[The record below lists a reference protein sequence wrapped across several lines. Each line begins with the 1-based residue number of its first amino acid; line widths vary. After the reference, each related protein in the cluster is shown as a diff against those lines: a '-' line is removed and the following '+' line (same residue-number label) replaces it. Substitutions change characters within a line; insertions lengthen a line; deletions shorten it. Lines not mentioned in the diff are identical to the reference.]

1 MSFGAGTNVFGTSNP
16 GASIFGQSNAPKPTT
31 SLFGNTQPPSGAGT
45 TTTGFGGFGVQP
57 QTQTQQPAQGSSVF
71 GGGAFGQT
79 QQQQPSGP
87 TSMFGQPAQQ
97 QQQQQQQQ
105 QPTSLF
111 GQPQQQPSGT
121 SLFANPS
128 TINTTGQQTGG
139 AFGSTQPQQSTSL
152 FGSTQP
158 QQSTSLFGST
168 QPQQSTSL
176 FGATQPQQS
185 NSLFGTVQ
193 PQQQTSNLF
202 GNTQQQPSGL
212 FGSTNTQ
219 QPAGGLGVS
228 TAGTSIF
235 GQQRQSS
242 MMSTTPIS
250 GPAPFSKS
258 TKFNDLPDDI
268 KRTFETIDSHIQGRI
283 QISNELKQR
292 KMGEEAIKGQEL
304 IRELHKELLGVSSV
318 IQSDSLFAK
327 DLKVKTEQ
335 AVQDTIVATNIIEGF
350 KNPHQSAAY
359 LKNHASF
366 PLEFFTRVTQEM
378 QERLQ
383 WFKNTIE
390 QIERKLSASA
400 SQSQNTP
407 QAISSTLQTQH
418 AIFVSLAARTAAVD
432 AEVQK
437 VKALYTQLWRAKTGS
452 MRDPFNELDRGSGGE
467 FGMESLQVK

>member
-1 MSFGAGTNVFGTSNP
+1 LN
-16 GASIFGQSNAPKPTT
+16 
-31 SLFGNTQPPSGAGT
+31 
-45 TTTGFGGFGVQP
+45 
-57 QTQTQQPAQGSSVF
+57 
-71 GGGAFGQT
+71 
-79 QQQQPSGP
+79 
-87 TSMFGQPAQQ
+87 
-97 QQQQQQQQ
+97 
-105 QPTSLF
+105 
-111 GQPQQQPSGT
+111 
-121 SLFANPS
+121 
-128 TINTTGQQTGG
+128 
-139 AFGSTQPQQSTSL
+139 
-152 FGSTQP
+152 
-158 QQSTSLFGST
+158 
-168 QPQQSTSL
+168 
-176 FGATQPQQS
+176 
-185 NSLFGTVQ
+185 
-193 PQQQTSNLF
+193 
-202 GNTQQQPSGL
+202 
-212 FGSTNTQ
+212 
-219 QPAGGLGVS
+219 
-228 TAGTSIF
+228 
-235 GQQRQSS
+235 
-242 MMSTTPIS
+242 STTPIS

-268 KRTFETIDSHIQGRI
+268 KKTFENIDSQIQGRI

-327 DLKVKTEQ
+327 DLKSKTEQ

-437 VKALYTQLWRAKTGS
+437 VKTLYTQLWRAKTGS

-467 FGMESLQVK
+467 FGVESLQVK

>member
-1 MSFGAGTNVFGTSNP
+1 MSFGGGGTNIFGTSNT
-16 GASIFGQSNAPKPTT
+16 GTSIFGQSNASKPAT
-31 SLFGNTQPPSGAGT
+31 SLFGNTQPPSGTGT
-45 TTTGFGGFGVQP
+45 TTTGFGSFGMQP
-57 QTQTQQPAQGSSVF
+57 QTQMQQPAQGSSMF
-71 GGGAFGQT
+71 GGGTFGQT
-79 QQQQPSGP
+79 QQQQPSGS
-87 TSMFGQPAQQ
+87 TSIFGQPVQ

-105 QPTSLF
+105 QPTTSLF
-111 GQPQQQPSGT
+111 GQPAQQQPSGT
-121 SLFANPS
+121 SLFVNPS
-128 TINTTGQQTGG
+128 TTNTTGS

-152 FGSTQP
+152 FGNTQP
-158 QQSTSLFGST
+158 QQSTSLFGT
-168 QPQQSTSL
+168 P
-176 FGATQPQQS
+176 
-185 NSLFGTVQ
+185 Q
-193 PQQQTSNLF
+193 PQQQTSNMF
-202 GNTQQQPSGL
+202 GNTQPQQPGGM
-212 FGSTNTQ
+212 FGSTTTQ
-219 QPAGGLGVS
+219 QAAPAGGLGVS
-228 TAGTSIF
+228 TAGASIF

-258 TKFNDLPDDI
+258 TKFNDLPDEI
-268 KRTFETIDSHIQGRI
+268 KKTFEAIDSHIQGRI

-318 IQSDSLFAK
+318 IQSDSLFTK
-327 DLKVKTEQ
+327 DLKSKTEQ

-437 VKALYTQLWRAKTGS
+437 VKTLYTQLWRAKTGS
-452 MRDPFNELDRGSGGE
+452 MRDPFNELDHGSGGE

>member
-1 MSFGAGTNVFGTSNP
+1 MSSGGGTNIFGTSN
-16 GASIFGQSNAPKPTT
+16 ASTSIFGQSNAPKPTT
-31 SLFGNTQPPSGAGT
+31 SLFGNTQPSSGTGT
-45 TTTGFGGFGVQP
+45 TTTGFGGFGM

-79 QQQQPSGP
+79 QPQQPSGS
-87 TSMFGQPAQQ
+87 TSIFGQPAQQ
-97 QQQQQQQQ
+97 QQ
-105 QPTSLF
+105 PTTSLF
-111 GQPQQQPSGT
+111 GQPVQQQPSGT
-121 SLFANPS
+121 SLFANPA
-128 TINTTGQQTGG
+128 TTNTTGQQTGST
-139 AFGSTQPQQSTSL
+139 FGSIQPQQSTSL

-158 QQSTSLFGST
+158 QQSTGLFGT
-168 QPQQSTSL
+168 VQPQQSTSL
-176 FGATQPQQS
+176 FGT
-185 NSLFGTVQ
+185 TQ
-193 PQQQTSNLF
+193 PQQQTNNIF
-202 GNTQQQPSGL
+202 GNTQSQQPGGL
-212 FGSTNTQ
+212 FGSTAAQ
-219 QPAGGLGVS
+219 QVAPAGGLGVS

-235 GQQRQSS
+235 GQQRQPS

-268 KRTFETIDSHIQGRI
+268 KKTFEAIDSHIQGRI

-292 KMGEEAIKGQEL
+292 KMGDEAIKGQEL
-304 IRELHKELLGVSSV
+304 IHELHKELLGVSSV
-318 IQSDSLFAK
+318 IRSDSLFAK
-327 DLKVKTEQ
+327 DLKAKTEQ
-335 AVQDTIVATNIIEGF
+335 AVQDTIVATTIIEGF
-350 KNPHQSAAY
+350 KYPHQSAAY

-418 AIFVSLAARTAAVD
+418 AIFVALAARTAAVD

-452 MRDPFNELDRGSGGE
+452 MRDPFNELDRGGGGE

>member
-1 MSFGAGTNVFGTSNP
+1 MSFGGGSNVFGTSNT
-16 GASIFGQSNAPKPTT
+16 GTSIFGQSNAPKPTT
-31 SLFGNTQPPSGAGT
+31 SLFGNTQPSSGTGT
-45 TTTGFGGFGVQP
+45 TTTGFGGFGMQP

-79 QQQQPSGP
+79 QQQQPSG
-87 TSMFGQPAQQ
+87 SASIFGQPAQQ
-97 QQQQQQQQ
+97 QQQQ
-105 QPTSLF
+105 PTTSLF
-111 GQPQQQPSGT
+111 GQPAQQQPSST
-121 SLFANPS
+121 SLFVNPS
-128 TINTTGQQTGG
+128 TTNTTGQQTGG

-158 QQSTSLFGST
+158 QQSTSLFGT
-168 QPQQSTSL
+168 MQPQQSTSL
-176 FGATQPQQS
+176 FGT
-185 NSLFGTVQ
+185 LQ
-193 PQQQTSNLF
+193 PQQQTSSMF
-202 GNTQQQPSGL
+202 GSTQPQQSGGL

-219 QPAGGLGVS
+219 QAAPAGGLGVSVS

-268 KRTFETIDSHIQGRI
+268 KKTFEAIDSHIQGRI

-292 KMGEEAIKGQEL
+292 KMGEEAIKGREL

-327 DLKVKTEQ
+327 DLKAKTEQ

>member
-1 MSFGAGTNVFGTSNP
+1 MSFGGGNTGT
-16 GASIFGQSNAPKPTT
+16 SIFGQSNAPKPTT
-31 SLFGNTQPPSGAGT
+31 SLFGNTQSSSGTGT
-45 TTTGFGGFGVQP
+45 TTSGFGSFGVQP

-79 QQQQPSGP
+79 QQQQPSGS
-87 TSMFGQPAQQ
+87 TSIFGQPAQQ
-97 QQQQQQQQ
+97 QQQQQQQ
-105 QPTSLF
+105 PPATSLF
-111 GQPQQQPSGT
+111 GQPAQQQPSGT
-121 SLFANPS
+121 SLFANSS
-128 TINTTGQQTGG
+128 TTNTTGQQAGG

-152 FGSTQP
+152 FGNTQPQQSTGLFGNVQP
-158 QQSTSLFGST
+158 QQSTSLFGTT
-168 QPQQSTSL
+168 QPQQPNNM
-176 FGATQPQQS
+176 FGNTQPQQP
-185 NSLFGTVQ
+185 G
-193 PQQQTSNLF
+193 
-202 GNTQQQPSGL
+202 GL
-212 FGSTNTQ
+212 FGGTTTQ
-219 QPAGGLGVS
+219 QAPPAGGLGVS
-228 TAGTSIF
+228 TTGTSIF

-242 MMSTTPIS
+242 
-250 GPAPFSKS
+250 GPAPFSRS

-268 KRTFETIDSHIQGRI
+268 KKTFESIDSHIQGRI

-304 IRELHKELLGVSSV
+304 IRELHRELLGVSSV

-327 DLKVKTEQ
+327 DLKAKTEQ
-335 AVQDTIVATNIIEGF
+335 AVQDTIVATNIVEGF

-437 VKALYTQLWRAKTGS
+437 VKTLYTQLWRAKTGS
-452 MRDPFNELDRGSGGE
+452 MRDPFNELDRGSGGD

>member
-1 MSFGAGTNVFGTSNP
+1 MSFGGGSNVFGTSNT
-16 GASIFGQSNAPKPTT
+16 GTSIFGQSNAPKPTT
-31 SLFGNTQPPSGAGT
+31 SLFGNTQPSSGTGT
-45 TTTGFGGFGVQP
+45 TTTGFGGFGMQP

-79 QQQQPSGP
+79 QQQQPSGSASIFGQSAQQQQQQP
-87 TSMFGQPAQQ
+87 TTSLFGQPAQQ
-97 QQQQQQQQ
+97 Q
-105 QPTSLF
+105 PSSTSLF
-111 GQPQQQPSGT
+111 V
-121 SLFANPS
+121 NPS
-128 TINTTGQQTGG
+128 TTNTTGQQTGG

-158 QQSTSLFGST
+158 QQSTSLFGT
-168 QPQQSTSL
+168 MQPQQSTSL
-176 FGATQPQQS
+176 FGT
-185 NSLFGTVQ
+185 LQ
-193 PQQQTSNLF
+193 PQQQTSSMF
-202 GNTQQQPSGL
+202 GSTQPQQSGGL

-219 QPAGGLGVS
+219 QAAPAGGLGVSVS

-268 KRTFETIDSHIQGRI
+268 KKTFEAIDSHIQGRI

-292 KMGEEAIKGQEL
+292 KMGEEAIKGREL

-327 DLKVKTEQ
+327 DLKAKTEQ

>member
-1 MSFGAGTNVFGTSNP
+1 MSFGGGSNVFGTSNT
-16 GASIFGQSNAPKPTT
+16 GTSIFGQSNAPKPTT
-31 SLFGNTQPPSGAGT
+31 SLFGNTQPSSGTGT

-79 QQQQPSGP
+79 QQQQPSG
-87 TSMFGQPAQQ
+87 SASIFGQPAQQ
-97 QQQQQQQQ
+97 QQQQ
-105 QPTSLF
+105 PTTSLF
-111 GQPQQQPSGT
+111 GQPAQQQPSST
-121 SLFANPS
+121 SLFVNPS
-128 TINTTGQQTGG
+128 TTNTTGQQTGG

-158 QQSTSLFGST
+158 QQSTSLFGT
-168 QPQQSTSL
+168 MQPQQSTSL
-176 FGATQPQQS
+176 FGT
-185 NSLFGTVQ
+185 LQ
-193 PQQQTSNLF
+193 PQQQTSSMF
-202 GNTQQQPSGL
+202 GSTQPQQSGGL

-219 QPAGGLGVS
+219 QAAPAGGLGVSVS

-268 KRTFETIDSHIQGRI
+268 KKTFEAIDSHIQGRI

-292 KMGEEAIKGQEL
+292 KMGEEAIKGREL

-327 DLKVKTEQ
+327 DLKAKTEQ

>member
-1 MSFGAGTNVFGTSNP
+1 MFSNLRLKSSSTNIFGTSNT
-16 GASIFGQSNAPKPTT
+16 GTSIFGQSNASKPTT
-31 SLFGNTQPPSGAGT
+31 SLFGNTQPSSGTGT
-45 TTTGFGGFGVQP
+45 TTTGFGGFGMQP
-57 QTQTQQPAQGSSVF
+57 QIQTQQPAQGSSVF
-71 GGGAFGQT
+71 GGGTFGQT
-79 QQQQPSGP
+79 QQQQPSGS
-87 TSMFGQPAQQ
+87 TSIFGQPAQQ
-97 QQQQQQQQ
+97 QQQQQQQ
-105 QPTSLF
+105 PTTSLF
-111 GQPQQQPSGT
+111 GQPAQQQPLGT
-121 SLFANPS
+121 SLFVNPS
-128 TINTTGQQTGG
+128 TTNTTGG
-139 AFGSTQPQQSTSL
+139 AFGSIQPQQSTSL
-152 FGSTQP
+152 FGT
-158 QQSTSLFGST
+158 T
-168 QPQQSTSL
+168 
-176 FGATQPQQS
+176 
-185 NSLFGTVQ
+185 Q
-193 PQQQTSNLF
+193 PQQQTSNMF
-202 GNTQQQPSGL
+202 GNTQPQQPGGL
-212 FGSTNTQ
+212 FGSTTTQ
-219 QPAGGLGVS
+219 QAAPAGGLGVS

-268 KRTFETIDSHIQGRI
+268 KKTFEAIDSHIQGRI

-327 DLKVKTEQ
+327 DLKSKTEQ

-437 VKALYTQLWRAKTGS
+437 VKTLYTQLWRAKTGS
-452 MRDPFNELDRGSGGE
+452 MRDPFNELDHGSGGE

>member
-1 MSFGAGTNVFGTSNP
+1 MSFGGGTNTFGTSNT
-16 GASIFGQSNAPKPTT
+16 GTSIFGQSNASKPTT
-31 SLFGNTQPPSGAGT
+31 SLFGNTQPSSGTGT
-45 TTTGFGGFGVQP
+45 TTTGFGGFGMQP

-71 GGGAFGQT
+71 GGGTFGQT
-79 QQQQPSGP
+79 QQQQPSGS
-87 TSMFGQPAQQ
+87 TSIFGQPAQQ
-97 QQQQQQQQ
+97 QQQQQQQ
-105 QPTSLF
+105 PTTSLF
-111 GQPQQQPSGT
+111 GQPAQQQPSGT

-128 TINTTGQQTGG
+128 TTNTAGQQTGST
-139 AFGSTQPQQSTSL
+139 FGSTQSQQSTNL

-158 QQSTSLFGST
+158 QQSTSLFGNT

-176 FGATQPQQS
+176 FGT
-185 NSLFGTVQ
+185 TQ
-193 PQQQTSNLF
+193 PQQQTSNMF
-202 GNTQQQPSGL
+202 GNVQPQQPGGL
-212 FGSTNTQ
+212 FGSTTTQ
-219 QPAGGLGVS
+219 QAAPAGGLGVN
-228 TAGTSIF
+228 TAGASIF

-268 KRTFETIDSHIQGRI
+268 KKTFENIDSQIQGRI

-327 DLKVKTEQ
+327 DLKSKTEQ

-437 VKALYTQLWRAKTGS
+437 VKTLYTQLWRAKTGS

-467 FGMESLQVK
+467 FGVESLQVK

>member
-1 MSFGAGTNVFGTSNP
+1 MSSGGGTNIFGTSN
-16 GASIFGQSNAPKPTT
+16 ASTSIFGQSNAPKPAT
-31 SLFGNTQPPSGAGT
+31 SLFGNTQPSSGTGT
-45 TTTGFGGFGVQP
+45 TTTGFGGFGMQT

-71 GGGAFGQT
+71 GGGTFGQA
-79 QQQQPSGP
+79 QQQQPSGSTSIFGQPVQQQQP
-87 TSMFGQPAQQ
+87 TTSLFGQPAQQ
-97 QQQQQQQQ
+97 Q
-105 QPTSLF
+105 L
-111 GQPQQQPSGT
+111 SGT
-121 SLFANPS
+121 SLFANPA
-128 TINTTGQQTGG
+128 TTNTTGQQTGST
-139 AFGSTQPQQSTSL
+139 FGSTQPQQSTSL

-158 QQSTSLFGST
+158 QQSTSLFGT
-168 QPQQSTSL
+168 T
-176 FGATQPQQS
+176 
-185 NSLFGTVQ
+185 Q
-193 PQQQTSNLF
+193 PQQQTNNIF
-202 GNTQQQPSGL
+202 GNTQSQQSGGL
-212 FGSTNTQ
+212 FGSTAAQ
-219 QPAGGLGVS
+219 QVAPASGLGVS
-228 TAGTSIF
+228 TAGTSVF
-235 GQQRQSS
+235 GQQRQPS

-268 KRTFETIDSHIQGRI
+268 KKTFEAVDSHIQGRI

-318 IQSDSLFAK
+318 IRSDSLFAK
-327 DLKVKTEQ
+327 DLKAKTEQ
-335 AVQDTIVATNIIEGF
+335 AVQDTIVATTIIEGF
-350 KNPHQSAAY
+350 KYPHQSAAY

>member
-1 MSFGAGTNVFGTSNP
+1 M
-16 GASIFGQSNAPKPTT
+16 
-31 SLFGNTQPPSGAGT
+31 
-45 TTTGFGGFGVQP
+45 
-57 QTQTQQPAQGSSVF
+57 F

-79 QQQQPSGP
+79 QQQQPSGS
-87 TSMFGQPAQQ
+87 TSIFGQPT
-97 QQQQQQQQ
+97 QQQQQ
-105 QPTSLF
+105 QPTTSLF
-111 GQPQQQPSGT
+111 GQPAQQQPSGT
-121 SLFANPS
+121 SLFVNPS
-128 TINTTGQQTGG
+128 TTNTTGQQTGG
-139 AFGSTQPQQSTSL
+139 AFGSTQPQQSTSHENTQPQQSSGL
-152 FGSTQP
+152 FGTMQP
-158 QQSTSLFGST
+158 QQSTSV
-168 QPQQSTSL
+168 
-176 FGATQPQQS
+176 
-185 NSLFGTVQ
+185 FGTMQ
-193 PQQQTSNLF
+193 PQQQTSNMF
-202 GNTQQQPSGL
+202 GNTQPQQPGGL
-212 FGSTNTQ
+212 FGSTTTQ
-219 QPAGGLGVS
+219 QAAPTGGLGVS

-268 KRTFETIDSHIQGRI
+268 KKTFESIDSHIQGRV

-304 IRELHKELLGVSSV
+304 IRELHRELLGVSSV

-327 DLKVKTEQ
+327 DLKAKTEQ
-335 AVQDTIVATNIIEGF
+335 AVQDTIVATNIVEGF

-437 VKALYTQLWRAKTGS
+437 VKTLYTQLWRAKTGS

>member
-1 MSFGAGTNVFGTSNP
+1 M
-16 GASIFGQSNAPKPTT
+16 
-31 SLFGNTQPPSGAGT
+31 FGNTQPQQPGGLFGGT
-45 TTTGFGGFGVQP
+45 TT
-57 QTQTQQPAQGSSVF
+57 QQAP
-71 GGGAFGQT
+71 
-79 QQQQPSGP
+79 
-87 TSMFGQPAQQ
+87 
-97 QQQQQQQQ
+97 
-105 QPTSLF
+105 
-111 GQPQQQPSGT
+111 
-121 SLFANPS
+121 
-128 TINTTGQQTGG
+128 
-139 AFGSTQPQQSTSL
+139 
-152 FGSTQP
+152 
-158 QQSTSLFGST
+158 
-168 QPQQSTSL
+168 
-176 FGATQPQQS
+176 
-185 NSLFGTVQ
+185 
-193 PQQQTSNLF
+193 
-202 GNTQQQPSGL
+202 
-212 FGSTNTQ
+212 
-219 QPAGGLGVS
+219 PAGGLGVS
-228 TAGTSIF
+228 TTGTSIF

-250 GPAPFSKS
+250 GPAPFSRS

-268 KRTFETIDSHIQGRI
+268 KKTFESIDSHIQGRI

-304 IRELHKELLGVSSV
+304 IRELHRELLGVSSV

-327 DLKVKTEQ
+327 DLKAKTEQ
-335 AVQDTIVATNIIEGF
+335 AVQDTIVATNIVEGF

-437 VKALYTQLWRAKTGS
+437 VKTLYTQLWRAKTGS
-452 MRDPFNELDRGSGGE
+452 MRDPFNELDRGSGGD

>member
-1 MSFGAGTNVFGTSNP
+1 MSFGTGTNVFGSNAT
-16 GASIFGQSNAPKPTT
+16 GTSIFGQSNAPKPTA
-31 SLFGNTQPPSGAGT
+31 SLFGNTQTQPSSGT
-45 TTTGFGGFGVQP
+45 GTTTGFGGFGMQP
-57 QTQTQQPAQGSSVF
+57 QTQTQQPTQGSAMF

-79 QQQQPSGP
+79 QQQQPSGS
-87 TSMFGQPAQQ
+87 TSLFGQPAQQ
-97 QQQQQQQQ
+97 QQQQ
-105 QPTSLF
+105 PTTSLF
-111 GQPQQQPSGT
+111 GQPAQQQPQSASGT
-121 SLFANPS
+121 SLFGNPS
-128 TINTTGQQTGG
+128 TTGQQTGG
-139 AFGSTQPQQSTSL
+139 AFGSTQPQQSL
-152 FGSTQP
+152 FGSTQL
-158 QQSTSLFGST
+158 QQSTS
-168 QPQQSTSL
+168 P
-176 FGATQPQQS
+176 FGAA
-185 NSLFGTVQ
+185 Q
-193 PQQQTSNLF
+193 PQQQTNSLF
-202 GNTQQQPSGL
+202 GNTQPQQPVGGL
-212 FGSTNTQ
+212 FGSTTTQ
-219 QPAGGLGVS
+219 QTAPIGGLGVS
-228 TAGTSIF
+228 TAGASFF

-268 KRTFETIDSHIQGRI
+268 KKTFEAIDSHIQGRV

-304 IRELHKELLGVSSV
+304 IRGLHKELLGVSSV

-327 DLKVKTEQ
+327 DLKAKTEQ